1 MKWRKRTYDLDILEV
16 FNFDSSVVIFELKEP
31 NIWYLL
37 SRDSSEAR
45 IGAGWAQAHPKISKT
60 SYISANW

>member
-37 SRDSSEAR
+37 SREAKIFEIFQFFKNFLKSSDV
-45 IGAGWAQAHPKISKT
+45 
-60 SYISANW
+60 